1 MQTAS
6 NAEKYTC
13 IKYSIFGNSSST
25 NNCRRGGDYMRMSE
39 KEYHKQYN
47 KKRNK
52 TIHNLQKMKSY
63 YKKIGNFEK
72 MKTCQILIDIEKRK
86 MEV

>member
-1 MQTAS
+1 
-6 NAEKYTC
+6 
-13 IKYSIFGNSSST
+13 
-25 NNCRRGGDYMRMSE
+25 MRMSE

>member
-6 NAEKYTC
+6 ISKKYTC
-13 IKYSIFGNSSST
+13 IKYSIFGNSSIT
-25 NNCRRGGDYMRMSE
+25 IDFRYGGDVVMKY
-39 KEYHKQYN
+39 KEYQKQYN

-52 TIHNLQKMKSY
+52 TIHNLQKKKSY

-72 MKTCQILIDIEKRK
+72 MQTCQILIDIEKRK